1 MRRLLKTV
9 FCCLAWCLCAPAWGQ
24 VPVPALAPVGK
35 FLADSVKIGEE
46 VQYTLV
52 LRHPKDLEVRF
63 PDSTTNYAPFE
74 LKNKRYFP
82 TITDL
87 RGNSLDSA
95 VYTLTTFEADS
106 LVTFGLPVYVLR
118 GGDTTALAASPDQ
131 LLVQATVAELP
142 EKVALLEHVNFA
154 QVKQGINWLI
164 VGLVAAAVVV
174 VALGLYLLFGERIRR
189 GYRLRRL
196 KRRYQRFVAEFE
208 QCLAKQDSRHTE
220 HGLAVWKSYLE
231 NLQQVPFASYTSKEI
246 AQVLPNETHLHQSL
260 KTIDR
265 AIYANQFG
273 DTLRE
278 AMTFLKKFS
287 DNAYHK
293 KVEELRNA

>member
-1 MRRLLKTV
+1 MW
-9 FCCLAWCLCAPAWGQ
+9 AWCLAGPAWGQ
-24 VPVPALAPVGK
+24 APAPAYAPVGK

-74 LKNKRYFP
+74 LKDKRYFP

-95 VYTLTTFEADS
+95 VYTLSIFEADS
-106 LVTFGLPVYVLR
+106 LVEFGLPVYVLDGR
-118 GGDTTALAASPDQ
+118 DTTALPAAPDQ
-131 LLVQATVAELP
+131 LLVQVTVRQLP
-142 EKVALLEHVNFA
+142 EKVALLEHINYA

-164 VGLVAAAVVV
+164 VGLVTGAVVV
-174 VALGLYLLFGERIRR
+174 VALGVYLLFGERIRR

-196 KRRYQRFVAEFE
+196 KRRYERFVAEFD

-246 AQVLPNETHLHQSL
+246 TQVLPNEDHLHQSL